1 MLHHV
6 SIEIESAEME
16 CAAEFWV
23 LLGFAVVE
31 PPGPLLG
38 ASVWLE
44 REGTQVHLI
53 DSKEPIVPRR
63 GHLAVIPPDFGLAVA
78 QLREHGFEVTDKREL
93 WGSPRALAIAPGGH
107 RVELLAT
114 PPPGAGGRETLAP

>member
-6 SIEIESAEME
+6 SIEIEPAEME
-16 CAAEFWV
+16 RASEFWA
-23 LLGFAVVE
+23 LLGFTVVE
-31 PPGPLLG
+31 PPGPLIG
-38 ASVWLE
+38 TSVWLE

-53 DSKEPIVPRR
+53 DSKEPIVPLR
-63 GHLAVIPPDFGLAVA
+63 GHLAIIPPDFQRAVA

-107 RVELLAT
+107 RVELVAA
-114 PPPGAGGRETLAP
+114 PPPDGGRRDMPPS